1 MNHFLKGMGVL
12 ALGVAAAASHALV
25 WTGALSPTIN
35 LSTTATTTALNTAGF
50 SGAVRAYSVTG
61 NWAQVAGNPFSN
73 EFRSQIAGVTTLG
86 GGTLDRAMGGLGTN
100 ANFVFQEPGV
110 STWNNNTTTAPAG
123 HGMLTHLAN
132 GALSLGGSIN
142 LGLRQTFSG
151 STATLTNGRVS
162 FYTDVIA
169 PVAINT
175 TGGPTM
181 TGRPNSLTGTNTG
194 TWNYQAVTF
203 TPTVTGAYHIGLYTG
218 GVDAM
223 LFGYNGAF
231 NPTSTL
237 TNLIGIDDA
246 GDLGDANSSG
256 MWLNLVSGQ
265 QYTFVATH
273 FTAGSNVSNGLLTIA
288 GGAAVPEPGTMA
300 ALGLGAAALLRRR
313 RNRK

>member
-25 WTGALSPTIN
+25 WTGTLNPTVN
-35 LSTTATTTALNTAGF
+35 LSTTATTVSMNTAGY
-50 SGAVRAYSVTG
+50 SGAVRAFAITG

-73 EFRSQIAGVTTLG
+73 EFRGQIAGVTSLG
-86 GGTLDRAMGGLGTN
+86 GGGLDRTMGGLSSN
-100 ANFVFQEPGV
+100 ANFAFQEPGV
-110 STWNNNTTTAPAG
+110 STWSNNTTTSPAS
-123 HGMLTHLAN
+123 HGNATFLAN

-142 LGLRQTFSG
+142 VGLRQTFSG

-162 FYTDVIA
+162 FYSDVIA

-181 TGRPNSLTGTNTG
+181 TGRPNSLTTTTTG
-194 TWNYQAVTF
+194 SFLYRTVSF

-218 GVDAM
+218 GSDGYLLA
-223 LFGYNGAF
+223 YNGAF

-237 TNLIGIDDA
+237 TNLIGNDDD
-246 GDLGDANSSG
+246 GDLGLSNSSN
-256 MWLNLVSGQ
+256 MWLRLVAGQ

-273 FTAGSNVSNGLLTIA
+273 FSANTAMANGLLTIA
-288 GGAAVPEPGTMA
+288 GGQAVPEPATMA
-300 ALGLGAAALLRRR
+300 ALGLGALAMIRRR
-313 RNRK
+313 RNAK